1 MEVMGRVEDLQQ
13 QAEQSL
19 GRMAESMVGTS
30 FFGDLL
36 ARSAQTTFALSRLG
50 ADAADAWLATLR
62 LAGRRDVARLAEQL
76 GRTEDKLERVLA
88 EVERLQTDVAKPVER
103 AKPASRSRAKPA
115 TRNGSSRTRAKKQT
129 KGSS

>member
-1 MEVMGRVEDLQQ
+1 MEDMG
-13 QAEQSL
+13 
-19 GRMAESMVGTS
+19 
-30 FFGDLL
+30 
-36 ARSAQTTFALSRLG
+36 TTFALSRLG
-50 ADAADAWLATLR
+50 ADAADATLATLR

-88 EVERLQTDVAKPVER
+88 EVERLQADVAKPVER

-115 TRNGSSRTRAKKQT
+115 ARNGSSRTRAKKQT

>member
-19 GRMAESMVGTS
+19 GRMAESWVGTS
-30 FFGDLL
+30 FFGDVL

-88 EVERLQTDVAKPVER
+88 EVERLQDDVAKPAER
-103 AKPASRSRAKPA
+103 AKPAAS
-115 TRNGSSRTRAKKQT
+115 NGSSRSRSRTKKQT